1 MAEQYIVG
9 MEISKKQNYIF
20 KSKRLKE
27 IIGASR
33 IIRMIT
39 EYLPKKYLD
48 TRNEIYSGGGNSFF
62 KFETENSAKEFISKI
77 SLDILRFFPEIEVFF
92 SINKMEN
99 TKGNV
104 LKDSM
109 EKLEKKK
116 SERRSSFKK
125 ISFGL
130 EEICENSKYPAF
142 KIIPDDKNNDKNR
155 FVSLDTFSKFEFGN
169 DNDNIKERIKKIL
182 DNEII
187 ENNFYKQEIKFDYK
201 YISDFDG
208 FEDKVAIISLDGNR
222 MAELVTIAGERIE
235 ELSKIINTSYKKAYS
250 KVVEYLEE
258 KIGKS
263 ELLPIRN
270 LILAGDDVCYIIE
283 AKYALDSIRIFLEEL
298 HNSELEKIEELKNK
312 RLTACAGI
320 VIANNKYP
328 FSVAYDMAEE
338 LNKDS
343 KAKLRETGET
353 EASLFTFEVIKG
365 EITGSE
371 YKYNK
376 LNDFYISISCINK
389 SESEEIIDFKD
400 FSEILSSLN
409 IDKENEDQEN
419 RVGKIKEILSSE
431 FDVNYFNIQMNK
443 YILKN
448 DFKKLFRIEETQ
460 EIFTAA
466 EYTKAVKIIEMLKY
480 Y

>member
-1 MAEQYIVG
+1 
-9 MEISKKQNYIF
+9 
-20 KSKRLKE
+20 
-27 IIGASR
+27 
-33 IIRMIT
+33 
-39 EYLPKKYLD
+39 
-48 TRNEIYSGGGNSFF
+48 
-62 KFETENSAKEFISKI
+62 
-77 SLDILRFFPEIEVFF
+77 
-92 SINKMEN
+92 
-99 TKGNV
+99 
-104 LKDSM
+104 
-109 EKLEKKK
+109 
-116 SERRSSFKK
+116 
-125 ISFGL
+125 
-130 EEICENSKYPAF
+130 
-142 KIIPDDKNNDKNR
+142 
-155 FVSLDTFSKFEFGN
+155 
-169 DNDNIKERIKKIL
+169 
-182 DNEII
+182 
-187 ENNFYKQEIKFDYK
+187 
-201 YISDFDG
+201 
-208 FEDKVAIISLDGNR
+208 